1 MPQIVYKIGLFI
13 FVFILSL
20 YSIELSFISSIFLL
34 VISISNKISINVM
47 VASLLLSVIVVLG
60 ILSSYG
66 FKYQLFGTIKDI
78 VYFIRPISILLASY
92 FVVKRIKSKTFLFNT
107 VVAIALLFAINHL
120 FNILINITKI
130 DSYVYLRSLGGKQNH
145 IEIVALVFLFFTPY
159 PTIFRKYRKL
169 LIAII
174 SISFLLYF
182 SRTMFVVLLI
192 FYLGHKGYLF
202 LNRKLIKGFM
212 FLSIISIAL
221 IVLLSNIEANRNST
235 GIKAFI
241 HKTQNT
247 FIELFEPI
255 DTETLLKDRRGLW
268 EHWRAYEATKAIEQM
283 NNNGTKGWLIG
294 LGFGS
299 NVDLETTVKLDGKL
313 FDEVSSIHNGFV
325 NVAFKTGLLG
335 LLCYCLFIIHIF
347 ISHQKF
353 STHNKNVLLNKLIV
367 ATSIYILFNSLV
379 ITGFYRPGEFSI
391 FLYGVLV
398 GLKHKAELNP
408 INIKDVH

>member
-47 VASLLLSVIVVLG
+47 VASLLLIVIVVLG

-120 FNILINITKI
+120 FNIVINITKI

-182 SRTMFVVLLI
+182 SRTMFVVLFI

-212 FLSIISIAL
+212 FLIFYHQITIICS
-221 IVLLSNIEANRNST
+221 E
-235 GIKAFI
+235 K
-241 HKTQNT
+241 
-247 FIELFEPI
+247 
-255 DTETLLKDRRGLW
+255 
-268 EHWRAYEATKAIEQM
+268 
-283 NNNGTKGWLIG
+283 
-294 LGFGS
+294 
-299 NVDLETTVKLDGKL
+299 
-313 FDEVSSIHNGFV
+313 
-325 NVAFKTGLLG
+325 
-335 LLCYCLFIIHIF
+335 
-347 ISHQKF
+347 
-353 STHNKNVLLNKLIV
+353 
-367 ATSIYILFNSLV
+367 
-379 ITGFYRPGEFSI
+379 
-391 FLYGVLV
+391 
-398 GLKHKAELNP
+398 
-408 INIKDVH
+408 